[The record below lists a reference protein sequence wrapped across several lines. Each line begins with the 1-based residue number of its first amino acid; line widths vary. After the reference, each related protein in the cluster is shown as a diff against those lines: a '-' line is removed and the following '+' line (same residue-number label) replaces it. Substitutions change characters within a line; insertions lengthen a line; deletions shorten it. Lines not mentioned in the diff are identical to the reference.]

1 MHRPLARR
9 SITIFP
15 SMVLYLL
22 TLLGVAFFA
31 VSGALRAGEKGM
43 DFFGVLV
50 IAAITAT
57 GGGTLRDVL
66 LGIQPVFW
74 IKDTGFLL
82 VSFAAAMITVL
93 YARLRKP
100 PSSSLLVADAF
111 GLAVATV
118 FGAQAAAQAGAPPL
132 IVIVM
137 GVITGVAG
145 GILRDVLCAEV
156 PLILRKEIYATAS
169 LAGAVAYVLLSELAQ
184 AHPAITIVP
193 MAIVFAV
200 RLAAIRFGIHGLP
213 FTLNKKA

>member
-1 MHRPLARR
+1 
-9 SITIFP
+9 
-15 SMVLYLL
+15 
-22 TLLGVAFFA
+22 
-31 VSGALRAGEKGM
+31 M

-74 IKDTGFLL
+74 IEDTGFLL
-82 VSFAAAMITVL
+82 VSLAAATVTVL
-93 YARLRKP
+93 YARLRQP
-100 PSSSLLVADAF
+100 PSNSLLVADAF

-137 GVITGVAG
+137 GLTTGVAG

-156 PLILRKEIYATAS
+156 PLILRKGIYATAS
-169 LAGAVAYVLLSELAQ
+169 LAGAVAYVPLNGLAQ
-184 AHPAITIVP
+184 ANPAIIVVP

-200 RLAAIRFGIHGLP
+200 RLVAFRFGIHRPP
-213 FTLNKKA
+213 FTLDNKA

>member
-1 MHRPLARR
+1 M
-9 SITIFP
+9 
-15 SMVLYLL
+15 

-66 LGIQPVFW
+66 LGTQPVFW
-74 IKDTGFLL
+74 IEDIGFLL
-82 VSFAAAMITVL
+82 VSFAAATITVL
-93 YARLRKP
+93 YARLREP
-100 PSSSLLVADAF
+100 PSNSLLVTDAF

-118 FGAQAAAQAGAPPL
+118 FGAQAAAQAGAPAL

-137 GVITGVAG
+137 GVTTGVAG

-156 PLILRKEIYATAS
+156 PLILKKEIYATAS
-169 LAGAVAYVLLSELAQ
+169 MAGAAAYVALAGLVQ
-184 AHPAITIVP
+184 AHLMVTLIP
-193 MAIVFAV
+193 MAIIFTI
-200 RLAAIRFGIHGLP
+200 RLAAISFGIHRASSTP
-213 FTLNKKA
+213 SKEA

>member
-82 VSFAAAMITVL
+82 VSL
-93 YARLRKP
+93 
-100 PSSSLLVADAF
+100 
-111 GLAVATV
+111 
-118 FGAQAAAQAGAPPL
+118 AAAQAGAPPL
-132 IVIVM
+132 IVVVM

-145 GILRDVLCAEV
+145 GMC
-156 PLILRKEIYATAS
+156 
-169 LAGAVAYVLLSELAQ
+169 
-184 AHPAITIVP
+184 
-193 MAIVFAV
+193 
-200 RLAAIRFGIHGLP
+200 RLPQSG
-213 FTLNKKA
+213 N

>member
-1 MHRPLARR
+1 
-9 SITIFP
+9 
-15 SMVLYLL
+15 
-22 TLLGVAFFA
+22 
-31 VSGALRAGEKGM
+31 M

-66 LGIQPVFW
+66 LGIHPVFW
-74 IKDTGFLL
+74 IKDTALLL
-82 VSFAAAMITVL
+82 VSLAAATITVL

-132 IVIVM
+132 IVVVM

-169 LAGAVAYVLLSELAQ
+169 LAGAVAYVPLRELAQ
-184 AHPAITIVP
+184 ANPAIIVVP

-200 RLAAIRFGIHGLP
+200 RLVAIRFSIHTP
-213 FTLNKKA
+213 SVTFDNRS

>member
-1 MHRPLARR
+1 
-9 SITIFP
+9 
-15 SMVLYLL
+15 MVLYLL
-22 TLLGVAFFA
+22 ALLGVAFFA

-57 GGGTLRDVL
+57 GGGTLRDML

-74 IKDTGFLL
+74 IKDTAFLL
-82 VSFAAAMITVL
+82 VSLAAATITVL
-93 YARLRKP
+93 YARLREP

-118 FGAQAAAQAGAPPL
+118 FGAQAAAQVGAPPL

-137 GVITGVAG
+137 GVTTGVAG

-169 LAGAVAYVLLSELAQ
+169 LAGAVAYVPLNEVAQ
-184 AHPAITIVP
+184 ANPAITVVP

-200 RLAAIRFGIHGLP
+200 RLAAIRFGIHRPP
-213 FTLNKKA
+213 FTLDEKA